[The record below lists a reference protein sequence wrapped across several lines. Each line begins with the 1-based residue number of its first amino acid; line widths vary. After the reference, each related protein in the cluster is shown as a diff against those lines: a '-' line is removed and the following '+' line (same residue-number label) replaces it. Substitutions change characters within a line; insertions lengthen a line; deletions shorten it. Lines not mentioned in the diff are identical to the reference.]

1 VTKLIEYIFETE
13 NKNKKSR
20 NLYWNKKLM
29 QETFDNLKFNF
40 IDYMK
45 NDDAVLKRSLES
57 LTKYGLMIV
66 NKVRIW
72 YLILLSNLFLKLIFI
87 KDSSL
92 Y

>member
-1 VTKLIEYIFETE
+1 MTKLIEYIFETE